1 MAPPRLRTVNA
12 IASGALIVA
21 AAMSVLAACAADGSG
36 SGAPAARSASSS
48 GSASAAGSSTA
59 VVDPLAEQRAQA
71 PLLGAGVSPDG
82 EALRLYVLGDDP
94 TVAAG
99 SLTATFEDGTD
110 PSAMRVLVRRVG
122 AGVPSAPAVVCRLA
136 HDVHVLDITLDEPLD
151 GRVLLDATNG
161 SRIEPTAFD
170 SILRP
175 ASLPEGWRLLDEHPL
190 REGDRQRGWTQ
201 RYGASD
207 AEPTI
212 SVVQRLASLGPIER
226 YEVDRAEQAS
236 VPVRATL
243 ATWSRQGNW
252 DATSLVWT
260 EGQWTVALSS
270 SSPDGRMPAHDQ
282 AALVA
287 FAEGLRAG
295 ADGPIR

>member
-1 MAPPRLRTVNA
+1 MALPRLRTLTAV
-12 IASGALIVA
+12 ASGAMTIVA
-21 AAMSVLAACAADGSG
+21 ATSVLGGCVAHGSG
-36 SGAPAARSASSS
+36 GSAPAGR
-48 GSASAAGSSTA
+48 SASAASTVTSTA
-59 VVDPLAEQRAQA
+59 VVDPLAEERAQA
-71 PLLGAGVSPDG
+71 PLLGAGVSADG
-82 EALRLYVLGDDP
+82 GALRLYVLGDDP

-110 PSAMRVLVRRVG
+110 PSAVRVLVRRVG
-122 AGVPSAPAVVCRLA
+122 GGAAAAPAVVCRLA

-201 RYGASD
+201 RYGVSD
-207 AEPTI
+207 AAPTI

-226 YEVDRAEQAS
+226 YEVDRTETAS

-270 SSPDGRMPAHDQ
+270 SSPDGRTPAHDQ
-282 AALVA
+282 VALVG

-295 ADGPIR
+295 TDGPIR